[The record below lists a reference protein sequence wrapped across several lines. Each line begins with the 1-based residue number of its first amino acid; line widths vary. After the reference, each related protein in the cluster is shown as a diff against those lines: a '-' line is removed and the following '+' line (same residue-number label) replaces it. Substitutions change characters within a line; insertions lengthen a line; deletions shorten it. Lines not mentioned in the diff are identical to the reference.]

1 LIKAIVFFR
10 FKINET
16 SGEIVLNGE
25 LDRESVDQYYLTAE
39 ARDGGGLT
47 TFTNLEVKV
56 LDVNDHKPMFKR
68 DEYYVTVREDS
79 MNFLRGDL
87 IVEVMCSTL
96 IITNQDLSAS
106 SKFFLFF
113 AIFTAAVSKCHLLI
127 KAYVLGNVMAFSD
140 I

>member
-1 LIKAIVFFR
+1 M
-10 FKINET
+10 
-16 SGEIVLNGE
+16 
-25 LDRESVDQYYLTAE
+25 
-39 ARDGGGLT
+39 T

-96 IITNQDLSAS
+96 IITNQDLLSAS

-113 AIFTAAVSKCHLLI
+113 AIFTAAVIKCHLLI
-127 KAYVLGNVMAFSD
+127 KAYVLSNVMAFSD